1 MMAVG
6 QRMNDI
12 ERQMKQLMTVRIP
25 AVRALVAQLEKDQA
39 SDRQA
44 LEAFENGTLQMGELD
59 VDR

>member
-44 LEAFENGTLQMGELD
+44 LEALRTAPCKWAN
-59 VDR
+59 